1 MEARKQ
7 KVADHKKAKAEEA
20 SRVAK
25 EKADADERHYIEVRE
40 LRAKRA
46 EIEKI
51 LEDRQ
56 KTIYKGMYSRQE
68 PRWAPY
74 NAVLHAAVEDSGDFN
89 FDEKDKKKFQ
99 KTIYNELLEKITAIE
114 SQLYLDT

>member
-1 MEARKQ
+1 MDARKQ
-7 KVADHKKAKAEEA
+7 KVAEFKKSKAEEA

-40 LRAKRA
+40 ARAKRS

-51 LEDRQ
+51 LEDNQRP
-56 KTIYKGMYSRQE
+56 IYKGMYSRQE
-68 PRWAPY
+68 PKWASY
-74 NAVLHAAVEDSGDFN
+74 NPVLHAAVEDDGDFN
-89 FDEKDKKKFQ
+89 FDEKDKRKFA

-114 SQLYLDT
+114 N